1 MQILSDRETYYLIV
15 VAHRRVLAL
24 VEKREPCQEA
34 PLSKPGLKR
43 SPHVARIA
51 AAVAV
56 CATLAQMPP
65 ARAADVA
72 LADLQAATRSLGFL
86 DSLQNRST
94 ISIGVVYG
102 ASARAGK
109 NSAAQ
114 TAGALAAMRG
124 PGSAAI
130 RANAVS
136 VEELTQNAQHFDAL
150 YLMPGL
156 AANSAQI
163 ADAVRRL
170 HVVSISSDPAC
181 LDTRCCVLMV
191 QAGSGVN
198 IVLDTALATAAG
210 AQFSS
215 VFTMMVKRR

>member
-1 MQILSDRETYYLIV
+1 V
-15 VAHRRVLAL
+15 
-24 VEKREPCQEA
+24 
-34 PLSKPGLKR
+34 
-43 SPHVARIA
+43 
-51 AAVAV
+51 
-56 CATLAQMPP
+56 TLTHTPS

-72 LADLQAATRSLGFL
+72 LADLQAATRTLGFL
-86 DSLQNRST
+86 DSLQNRAT

-102 ASARAGK
+102 AAVRDGK
-109 NSAAQ
+109 NAAAQ

-124 PGSAAI
+124 PGSSAI
-130 RANAVS
+130 RANILTVD
-136 VEELTQNAQHFDAL
+136 ELAQNAQHLDAL

-156 AANSAQI
+156 AANGAQI

-170 HVVSISSDPAC
+170 HIVSISSDNAC
-181 LDTRCCVLMV
+181 LDARYCVLMV

-198 IVLDTALATAAG
+198 IVLDTALAASAG

>member
-1 MQILSDRETYYLIV
+1 
-15 VAHRRVLAL
+15 
-24 VEKREPCQEA
+24 
-34 PLSKPGLKR
+34 
-43 SPHVARIA
+43 
-51 AAVAV
+51 
-56 CATLAQMPP
+56 MPP
-65 ARAADVA
+65 ARATEVA
-72 LADLQAATRSLGFL
+72 PADLQAATRTLGFV
-86 DSLQNRST
+86 DSLQNRAT

-102 ASARAGK
+102 AAVRDGK

-114 TAGALAAMRG
+114 TAGTLAAMRG
-124 PGSAAI
+124 PGSSAI

-136 VEELTQNAQHFDAL
+136 VEELAQNAQHFDVL

-156 AANSAQI
+156 APNGAQI

-170 HVVSISSDPAC
+170 HVISISNDTTC
-181 LDTRCCVLMV
+181 LDARYCVLMV

-198 IVLDTALATAAG
+198 IVLDTALSASAG

>member
-1 MQILSDRETYYLIV
+1 
-15 VAHRRVLAL
+15 
-24 VEKREPCQEA
+24 
-34 PLSKPGLKR
+34 
-43 SPHVARIA
+43 
-51 AAVAV
+51 
-56 CATLAQMPP
+56 MPP
-65 ARAADVA
+65 AHAAEVA

-102 ASARAGK
+102 ASVRDDK

-114 TAGALAAMRG
+114 TAGTLATMRG
-124 PGSAAI
+124 PGSSTI
-130 RANAVS
+130 RANAVT
-136 VEELTQNAQHFDAL
+136 VAELGQNAQHFDAL

-156 AANSAQI
+156 AANGAQI

-170 HVVSISSDPAC
+170 HIVSISNDPAC
-181 LDTRCCVLMV
+181 LDARCCVLMV

-198 IVLDTALATAAG
+198 ITLDTALAAATG